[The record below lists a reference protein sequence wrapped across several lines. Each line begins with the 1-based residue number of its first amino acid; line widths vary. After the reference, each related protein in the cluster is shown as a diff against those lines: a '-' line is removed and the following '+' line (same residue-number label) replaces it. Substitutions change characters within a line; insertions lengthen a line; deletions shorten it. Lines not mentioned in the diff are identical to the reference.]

1 MHDRIKKRRKE
12 LNMNQTELAQ
22 RTGITQ
28 TTISAIEKNKNDTTC
43 SVIAK
48 IAAALNV
55 STDYLILGTA
65 NKPPE
70 NEFSKQQQ
78 EMLEIMQPMTEK
90 EQIELL
96 GAIKMYLSTRNPENT
111 KPYFSI

>member
-1 MHDRIKKRRKE
+1 MHERIRQRRKE
-12 LNMNQTELAQ
+12 LGMNQTELAAKAEIKQ
-22 RTGITQ
+22 A
-28 TTISAIEKNKNDTTC
+28 TISAIELGKVDPTT
-43 SVIAK
+43 SSIKK

-55 STDYLILGTA
+55 SLDYLILGTA

-70 NEFSKQQQ
+70 REFSKQQK
-78 EMLEIMQPMTEK
+78 ELLEIMQHMTEP

-96 GAIKMYLSTRNPENT
+96 GAVKMYLSTRNPENA

>member
-1 MHDRIKKRRKE
+1 MHERIRQRRNE
-12 LNMNQTELAQ
+12 LNMKQVDLA
-22 RTGITQ
+22 TKAGITQ
-28 TTISAIEKNKNDTTC
+28 TTISTIEKGKNDTTC
-43 SVIAK
+43 SIIAK

-55 STDYLILGTA
+55 STDYLILGIA

-70 NEFSKQQQ
+70 REFSKQQQ
-78 EMLEIMQPMTEK
+78 ELLEIMQHMTEP

-96 GAIKMYLSTRNPENT
+96 GAVKMYLSTRNPENE

>member
-1 MHDRIKKRRKE
+1 MHERIRQQRKN
-12 LNMNQTELAQ
+12 LGISQIDLAAK
-22 RTGITQ
+22 TGLPQ
-28 TTISAIEKNKNDTTC
+28 STISTIEQGKSDTTC
-43 SVIAK
+43 SVISK

-70 NEFSKQQQ
+70 REFSKQQ
-78 EMLEIMQPMTEK
+78 EELLEIMQHMTEP

-96 GAIKMYLSTRNPENT
+96 GAVKMYLSTRNPENA

>member
-1 MHDRIKKRRKE
+1 MHKRIRERRKE
-12 LNMNQTELAQ
+12 LKMSQEELAAKA
-22 RTGITQ
+22 GITQ
-28 TTISAIEKNKNDTTC
+28 TGISAIEKNKNDTTC

-48 IAAALNV
+48 IAGALNV

-70 NEFSKQQQ
+70 REFSKQQQ
-78 EMLEIMQPMTEK
+78 ELLEIMQHMTEP

-96 GAIKMYLSTRNPENT
+96 GAVKMYLSTRNPENA

>member
-1 MHDRIKKRRKE
+1 MHERIKQRRKA
-12 LNMNQTELAQ
+12 LNMNQTELAE

-28 TTISAIEKNKNDTTC
+28 TTISAIEKGKNDTTC

-70 NEFSKQQQ
+70 REFSKQQQ
-78 EMLEIMQPMTEK
+78 ELLEIMQHMTEP

-96 GAIKMYLSTRNPENT
+96 GAVKMYLSTRNPENT